1 MSFLF
6 DRTAGP
12 GRGAAPPE
20 SVAPKAA
27 GDELVTANALFG
39 DKVVNSRN
47 EPLGTITEIVL
58 DMALGRLAYV
68 VVALGG
74 FMGVGEQLF
83 VIPWSALV
91 RDAANRRFVLDADR
105 ARLAAAPA
113 VEFTRE
119 SGGSSTAG
127 WQRELHRHYGARPYW
142 E

>member
-1 MSFLF
+1 MSFIF
-6 DRTAGP
+6 DRTP
-12 GRGAAPPE
+12 GSSRDAAPA
-20 SVAPKAA
+20 SVAPPAA
-27 GDELVTANALFG
+27 GDELVTANALLG
-39 DKVVNSRN
+39 DKVVNPRN
-47 EPLGTITEIVL
+47 EPLGTITELVL
-58 DMALGRLAYV
+58 DTALGRLAYA

-91 RDAANRRFVLDADR
+91 RDGANRRFVLDADR
-105 ARLAAAPA
+105 ARLAAAPH

-119 SGGSSTAG
+119 SGSSNAAG